1 MKVLIIGSGG
11 REHAFAHAIRQC
23 DKLSALYA
31 APGNAGIFELAQQAP
46 IDTGD
51 HGAVVDFCEAEGID
65 LVVVGPEAPLVDGLA
80 DNLRSAGINV
90 LGPSKAAAELEG
102 SKAFVKQL
110 AFDNGVPTAA
120 SQTHDALAPALAALD
135 AFALPVVV
143 KADGLAAGKG
153 VIIAQTRNEAEAA
166 VRACFDGAFGA
177 AGSRVVIE
185 EFLTGEEIS
194 CFALCDGTTYRW
206 LGSAQDHKRVGEG
219 DTGPNTGGMGAYTPA
234 PCLTPALET
243 KVRAEIIEPSLQ
255 AMVDAGTPFQ
265 GILFAGIMLTPSG
278 PQLLEYNVRFGDPEA
293 QVILPLLGAQ
303 ALDLFHAAATGQLAA
318 LAEDIALGDGQHALT
333 VVMAT
338 QGYPGAYEKGS
349 TITLPDTS
357 ARDVIIYHAGTQH
370 ADDGGLRAVGGRVLT
385 VTGLGASLTEAR
397 DRAYAAVDSIQW
409 SEGFFRRDIGWRAL
423 TPSTD

>member
-1 MKVLIIGSGG
+1 MKILIIGGGG
-11 REHAFAHAIRQC
+11 REHALAWSISASPLC
-23 DKLSALYA
+23 DELII
-31 APGNAGIFELAQQAP
+31 APGNPGIAKLGRCVDIPAEDTDRLARLAG
-46 IDTGD
+46 D
-51 HGAVVDFCEAEGID
+51 EGVD
-65 LVVVGPEAPLVDGLA
+65 LVIVGPEVPLVAGLV
-80 DNLRSAGINV
+80 DRLVEAGIPAF
-90 LGPSKAAAELEG
+90 GPRADAAQLEG
-102 SKAFVKQL
+102 SKAFARDFCDRHAIPQPRWQKFQNIEQ
-110 AFDNGVPTAA
+110 AK
-120 SQTHDALAPALAALD
+120 
-135 AFALPVVV
+135 AFAADLNGYCVI

-177 AGSRVVIE
+177 AGSLVVIE

-243 KVRAEIIEPSLQ
+243 QVRAEIIEPSLQ